1 MYTINGIE
9 GYDPRTF
16 LFYARKNLTKILRNN
31 RKTKVKLILR
41 CDMYHTIKDV
51 ITEFAFHSNIEVNL
65 EGTDEDDI
73 YVIMTE
79 RILEKIDR
87 FIKGDGGEGT
97 GWVFKEVIILE
108 LHTVSY
114 SPLRGEICIELPK
127 ELANK
132 KAIINIKNEDNKCFL
147 WCVLRALNL
156 KDNHSERVD
165 GNLKLKENTL
175 NMKGIEYPVSLKDID
190 KFENRNQTICITVFG
205 YDGKIVYPLRNS
217 NNTDREHKIRLMLI
231 EKHYCLVK
239 NSSALLASQVS
250 NHKGKCYFCDSCF
263 KPFLL

>member
-1 MYTINGIE
+1 MKKKATPQATLTQYTPPQATPTQYTPPQATPTPSSNADKNLIGYLDNIKEIPKSVSSRVEKLKEEINNIYEQMKLFEVEESDSALREFAKVYTINGIE

-16 LFYARKNLTKILRNN
+16 LYYARKNLTKILRNN

-51 ITEFAFHSNIEVNL
+51 IIEFAFHSDIEVDL
-65 EGTDEDDI
+65 EGTNEDDI

-87 FIKGDGGEGT
+87 FIKGDDGEGT
-97 GWVFKEVIILE
+97 GWVFKEVMILE

-114 SPLRGEICIELPK
+114 SPLRGETYIKVQE

-147 WCVLRALNL
+147 
-156 KDNHSERVD
+156 
-165 GNLKLKENTL
+165 
-175 NMKGIEYPVSLKDID
+175 
-190 KFENRNQTICITVFG
+190 
-205 YDGKIVYPLRNS
+205 
-217 NNTDREHKIRLMLI
+217 
-231 EKHYCLVK
+231 
-239 NSSALLASQVS
+239 
-250 NHKGKCYFCDSCF
+250 
-263 KPFLL
+263 